1 MVQTISGVVSLV
13 LLLELLL
20 FGIIIMEIHSDLD
33 MVIFSIHFLTPISQI
48 LDFGEINS
56 LILS

>member
-20 FGIIIMEIHSDLD
+20 FGIIIMEIHSVLD
-33 MVIFSIHFLTPISQI
+33 MVIFSIHFSTPISQI